1 MATKTTTH
9 SQTYGLSLVKTAPP
23 HLPEDIVRQVISL
36 LPTNSAFRM
45 SFLSKQFEDVSSFL
59 PVLDLDEGDDEANLN
74 EPIQDV
80 KFTNIFER
88 YLKFREKNCKPLNK
102 FRLRMAMDTIRKDIV
117 QKLLRSFAAANSIND
132 ELDLSLR
139 SEPRGYCIN
148 LALLNL
154 NSLTTLSLEYVRIK
168 GLHTCS
174 LPSLKTMS
182 LKSIHWSAP
191 SMFSALL
198 SKCPSIQYLSLTSC
212 GLWGSIN
219 VSSSK
224 LTVVGLHEC
233 ENLKYMNIDAKHLPD
248 FGLYGCTDFVMAIMD
263 APNLDRCNGQELG
276 GMNGRFILSDFQ
288 WSRGFRKNDPPR
300 PLDKLRLRMEMNP
313 VREAIM
319 SFAAER
325 SIKELDLSLKTAPL
339 KGSNYSLSLK
349 RFNVYRHSFV
359 VSSSTVKS
367 LEIRDCVIGYAEV
380 RRSKN
385 LESFTWVSSSP
396 ELRHAALLK
405 GQSLKYINLKGIMQR
420 SCGGHNVYSK
430 SKIFQFQWFDTQQW
444 GEKDCS
450 DVSSFWCVAT
460 CKEFRL
466 EPAEVDFSN
475 G

>member
-1 MATKTTTH
+1 MATKTTIH

-80 KFTNIFER
+80 KFTNILER

-102 FRLRMAMDTIRKDIV
+102 FRLRMAMDTVRKDIV

-219 VSSSK
+219 VSSSSVK
-224 LTVVGLHEC
+224 TLEIRDCDFQRIDVHGSNLKYFTLVSEYPELTVVGLHEC

-288 WSRGFRKNDPPR
+288 WSRGMLIGKKQCFDRI
-300 PLDKLRLRMEMNP
+300 RM
-313 VREAIM
+313 
-319 SFAAER
+319 
-325 SIKELDLSLKTAPL
+325 SL
-339 KGSNYSLSLK
+339 NSL
-349 RFNVYRHSFV
+349 
-359 VSSSTVKS
+359 
-367 LEIRDCVIGYAEV
+367 
-380 RRSKN
+380 
-385 LESFTWVSSSP
+385 
-396 ELRHAALLK
+396 
-405 GQSLKYINLKGIMQR
+405 
-420 SCGGHNVYSK
+420 
-430 SKIFQFQWFDTQQW
+430 
-444 GEKDCS
+444 
-450 DVSSFWCVAT
+450 
-460 CKEFRL
+460 
-466 EPAEVDFSN
+466 
-475 G
+475 